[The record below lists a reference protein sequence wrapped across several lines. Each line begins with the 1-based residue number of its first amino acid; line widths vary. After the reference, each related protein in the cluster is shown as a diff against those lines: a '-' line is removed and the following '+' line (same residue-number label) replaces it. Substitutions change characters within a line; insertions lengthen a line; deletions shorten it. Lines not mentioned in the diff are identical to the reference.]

1 MIDERVNSKLYVY
14 QYFDILLIKRK
25 QQIKSL
31 APLRTLK

>member
-1 MIDERVNSKLYVY
+1 MIGERVNSKHYVY